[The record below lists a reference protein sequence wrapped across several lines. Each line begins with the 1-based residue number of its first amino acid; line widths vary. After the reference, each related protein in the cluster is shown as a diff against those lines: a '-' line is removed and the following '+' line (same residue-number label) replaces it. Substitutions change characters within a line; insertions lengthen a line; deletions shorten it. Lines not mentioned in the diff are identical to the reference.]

1 MKQIVEIDVNDIREN
16 PDNPRTD
23 LGDLSELTQSIK
35 ESGVMQNLTVVPG
48 DGSEDGS
55 GYTAVIGHRRL
66 AAAKIAGLK
75 TVPCYVVDLTPKE
88 QISMMLAENIQRNN
102 LTPFEQA
109 QGFQLF
115 MDLGADL
122 KEIIRRTGLSESTV
136 RHRLKLTELDQDVL
150 KEKSGQQIFM
160 KDYIRLEEIKDPEL
174 RNEAFK
180 KIGESDFGYAVERA
194 KETIEKRENAKA
206 FFELL
211 KERCIEVQETPEGCR
226 VLTSLNRWAFNISHI
241 PFGRVPE
248 GGDLF
253 YKQHFVDSE
262 DAAPWEVT
270 FYIKAEDT
278 EEIAEIPVS
287 EERIRR
293 GEAREKIQ
301 SLFNAS
307 VRNVKRFLTK
317 LRETECRAKQDVILQ
332 YAIRQL
338 LDDGCYPQDKTVEE
352 VIGTGEL
359 KDGDDREEHIIEV
372 SKGKELRT
380 LAIMIADPWDGDRNS
395 PVDYAGEYSEWNAEE
410 LKRKYEFLEKIGY
423 KMSPEEKQ
431 VIDGTHEAYIKED

>member
-1 MKQIVEIDVNDIREN
+1 MRAMKWTSLTLMLLLAFGATAQEEFFDDILVLLTDGKTIRYPHALYLMYHFFNRTDVIEMILNTNKNCYIAQKCGFDNFISTKISENVNLLKTFKQIVRVSCSSDACMNFFTLIR
-16 PDNPRTD
+16 T
-23 LGDLSELTQSIK
+23 T
-35 ESGVMQNLTVVPG
+35 
-48 DGSEDGS
+48 
-55 GYTAVIGHRRL
+55 
-66 AAAKIAGLK
+66 
-75 TVPCYVVDLTPKE
+75 
-88 QISMMLAENIQRNN
+88 ENI
-102 LTPFEQA
+102 
-109 QGFQLF
+109 
-115 MDLGADL
+115 
-122 KEIIRRTGLSESTV
+122 
-136 RHRLKLTELDQDVL
+136 ELRKQCFDVL
-150 KEKSGQQIFM
+150 
-160 KDYIRLEEIKDPEL
+160 
-174 RNEAFK
+174 A
-180 KIGESDFGYAVERA
+180 
-194 KETIEKRENAKA
+194 
-206 FFELL
+206 ELL

-226 VLTSLNRWAFNISHI
+226 VLTSLNRWAFDVSHI

-270 FYIKAEDT
+270 FYIKAEDA

-307 VRNVKRFLTK
+307 VSNVKRFLTE

-352 VIGTGEL
+352 VIGTGAL
-359 KDGDDREEHIIEV
+359 KDGDDREERIIEV

-380 LAIMIADPWDGDRNS
+380 LAIMIADPWEGDRNS
-395 PVDYAGEYSEWNAEE
+395 PVDYAGEYSEWGADD
-410 LKRKYEFLEKIGY
+410 LKRKYEFLEKMGY

>member
-226 VLTSLNRWAFNISHI
+226 VLTNLNRWTFNISHI

-253 YKQHFVDSE
+253 YKQYFVDSE

-270 FYIKAEDT
+270 FYIKAEDA
-278 EEIAEIPVS
+278 EEIAEMPVS
-287 EERIRR
+287 EERTRR

-307 VRNVKRFLTK
+307 VSNVKGWIEKHPKKTRQSEFLKAFPNATPFHIDPCNIDTDMAIDSK
-317 LRETECRAKQDVILQ
+317 CRRKSCIECREEYWLAE
-332 YAIRQL
+332 
-338 LDDGCYPQDKTVEE
+338 VE
-352 VIGTGEL
+352 
-359 KDGDDREEHIIEV
+359 D
-372 SKGKELRT
+372 
-380 LAIMIADPWDGDRNS
+380 
-395 PVDYAGEYSEWNAEE
+395 
-410 LKRKYEFLEKIGY
+410 
-423 KMSPEEKQ
+423 
-431 VIDGTHEAYIKED
+431 